1 MGFSANA
8 EPTPTLKAQPARMLT
23 EANTARPP
31 LRLVA
36 PPAEPP
42 TGRHRPVLASSGR
55 RGATTAAL
63 PRLAPGRYLAV
74 DNGDEVAVVELHD
87 GEVTLGR
94 SLAAD
99 VCFDDVSVSRR
110 HARLFVAHQVALID
124 ERSLNGVW
132 VNGERVNRAVVRDG
146 DSIAL
151 GSVRLRYIEE
161 AGAGSPD
168 AA

>member
-1 MGFSANA
+1 MLSEA
-8 EPTPTLKAQPARMLT
+8 KAT
-23 EANTARPP
+23 RPP
-31 LRLVA
+31 LRLAESA
-36 PPAEPP
+36 PEPP
-42 TGRHRPVLASSGR
+42 TGRYHPVLANSAR
-55 RGATTAAL
+55 RAAAAVL

-74 DNGDEVAVVELHD
+74 DNGSDLALVELRGD
-87 GEVTLGR
+87 QEVTLGR
-94 SLAAD
+94 SLDAD

-110 HARLFVAHQVALID
+110 HARLFIAHKVVLID

-132 VNGERVNRAVVRDG
+132 VNGERVSRVIVRDG

-161 AGAGSPD
+161 TGAGTPD

>member
-1 MGFSANA
+1 
-8 EPTPTLKAQPARMLT
+8 MLS
-23 EANTARPP
+23 EAKTTRPS

-36 PPAEPP
+36 PAPEPP
-42 TGRHRPVLASSGR
+42 TGRHHPVLAGFGPR
-55 RGATTAAL
+55 TATAVL

-74 DNGDEVAVVELHD
+74 DNGRDLVVVELRGD
-87 GEVTLGR
+87 QVTLGR
-94 SLAAD
+94 SLDAG

-110 HARLFVAHQVALID
+110 HARLFIAHEVVLID

-132 VNGERVNRAVVRDG
+132 VNGERVSRAIVHDG

-151 GSVRLRYIEE
+151 GSVRLRYIVETGE
-161 AGAGSPD
+161 RTLD